1 MSRKRTNPH
10 KNFMVFNAVL
20 FIAVMVIS
28 GIFLYMSY
36 TLKRDANKKVA
47 YEGEYHI
54 EIAGDFAGE
63 DISIYIN
70 DSLLLNCAMP
80 DTVVKLDIARF
91 AEENALIVVDNAT
104 EKMNP
109 FNLNKE
115 GGKIIVKKQEGEVI
129 IEETPS
135 HI

>member
-70 DSLLLNCAMP
+70 DSLLTKGIMP
-80 DTVVKLDIARF
+80 DTIVCLDINRF
-91 AEENALIVVDNAT
+91 AEEHALMVVDNQTDSAT
-104 EKMNP
+104 P
-109 FNLNKE
+109 FNLDKK
-115 GGKIIVKKQEGEVI
+115 GSKIKLLKKDNEII
-129 IEETPS
+129 IEETPRTF
-135 HI
+135 